1 MVKCFGFI
9 IVTDISISPITLK
22 IMKEIPW
29 GDGIGRI
36 ISQAFVD
43 EPVAVSIIIGN
54 FNKVTKAC
62 LIIIGYC
69 DKESNHHHDL
79 ERTID

>member
-1 MVKCFGFI
+1 MVRIFENKV
-9 IVTDISISPITLK
+9 VTDISISPITLK

-36 ISQAFVD
+36 IHQAFVD

-54 FNKVTKAC
+54 FNKVS
-62 LIIIGYC
+62 Y
-69 DKESNHHHDL
+69 S
-79 ERTID
+79 